1 MIKAFL
7 NLKVR
12 VKLILLFSVII
23 ILTTMVSG
31 YAAKKMYDSVLV
43 ADKVHDTLELRY
55 GITDAA
61 QDALFDLH
69 AMIQTAI
76 KEKEVDSRAV
86 EEYIKRAQE
95 THDALISQGYEKQ
108 IGTVKDNLKKY
119 ITTYRN
125 ELIYL
130 IDSGRVREAQDAY
143 DRRLNNYVVSSFHN
157 LQDAV
162 GMQIA
167 IATER
172 ANTLSS
178 YKPIYYIL
186 TLAAIVNI
194 FSLLAA
200 FVVSANIDM
209 NLRYS
214 IDKVTQ
220 MANSDLSE
228 KIVASTTDE
237 FGILNQNLENMR
249 VKLNNK
255 IFNIVTTVGDLS
267 LRSDTMRTSSE
278 HISELAHNCEN
289 RAITVAAATDQMSS
303 TTVDIAKNCHNANDA
318 ANKARDITQ
327 DGVATVEETVNS
339 IHDQVSQTKK
349 DADHIATLLTQAQN
363 IGSIVNTIEEIAAQT
378 NLLALNAAIEAAR
391 AGEAGRGFA
400 VVADEVRALASRTSR
415 STQEISN
422 MVNNIQNDANVAS
435 ESMALSVNNMDNVAQ
450 RAAKLQDILQN
461 IIEHAQNVNTQ
472 VAQIATAAEEQTAAT
487 AEISTNMQDVTNIA
501 QEVAEQSSTNNDFV
515 VKASDTLNQVV
526 ADLSEFKIK
535 A

>member
-1 MIKAFL
+1 
-7 NLKVR
+7 
-12 VKLILLFSVII
+12 
-23 ILTTMVSG
+23 
-31 YAAKKMYDSVLV
+31 
-43 ADKVHDTLELRY
+43 
-55 GITDAA
+55 
-61 QDALFDLH
+61 
-69 AMIQTAI
+69 
-76 KEKEVDSRAV
+76 
-86 EEYIKRAQE
+86 
-95 THDALISQGYEKQ
+95 
-108 IGTVKDNLKKY
+108 
-119 ITTYRN
+119 
-125 ELIYL
+125 
-130 IDSGRVREAQDAY
+130 
-143 DRRLNNYVVSSFHN
+143 
-157 LQDAV
+157 
-162 GMQIA
+162 MQIA

-200 FVVSANIDM
+200 FVVSADIDK

-237 FGILNQNLENMR
+237 FGILNNNLENMR

-267 LRSDTMRTSSE
+267 LSSDTLRTSSE
-278 HISELAHNCEN
+278 HISKLAHNCEN

-339 IHDQVSQTKK
+339 IHAQVSQTKK